1 MKKEKKQEEW
11 FQTPKKNFHAKKKK
25 KKTSLFVACFF
36 ARVESLLFIPSSFIS
51 TTEMQHLVLDRD
63 VRDWVL
69 VPLTL
74 CIALMMLMR
83 QYATVSLKRSVFF
96 FF

>member
-1 MKKEKKQEEW
+1 MR
-11 FQTPKKNFHAKKKK
+11 
-25 KKTSLFVACFF
+25 KTSLFAACFF
-36 ARVESLLFIPSSFIS
+36 ARVESVPFHFFLLSPRLFL
-51 TTEMQHLVLDRD
+51 EMQHLVLDRD

-83 QYATVSLKRSVFF
+83 QYATVSV
-96 FF
+96 

>member
-1 MKKEKKQEEW
+1 MAY
-11 FQTPKKNFHAKKKK
+11 FLLAS
-25 KKTSLFVACFF
+25 SLF
-36 ARVESLLFIPSSFIS
+36 RLILLFSLSQRLFL
-51 TTEMQHLVLDRD
+51 EMQHLVLDRD

-83 QYATVSLKRSVFF
+83 QYAPASV
-96 FF
+96 